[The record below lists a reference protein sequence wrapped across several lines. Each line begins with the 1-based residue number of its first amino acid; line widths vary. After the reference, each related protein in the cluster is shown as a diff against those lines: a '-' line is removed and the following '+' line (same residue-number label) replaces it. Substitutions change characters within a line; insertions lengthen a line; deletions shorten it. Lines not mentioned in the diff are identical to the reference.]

1 MGLFIFTE
9 DLLQIRVYRTNTNN
23 PISSIEMR
31 ILYTLF
37 LTAMVAIAMER
48 CRGKYLLV
56 AVEDDDDFRKP
67 KNDDDFRKPENDDLR
82 AENSR
87 GCYDCKFGH
96 QICCKFDNGTER
108 CEHAENCPTYGKDN
122 RVSST
127 NPGIECCN
135 YYNVDP
141 TCFAHCQ
148 QLDIPVNRTEESS
161 RFIPCIEWSHVIRR
175 CRNGWS
181 EWKLDKCCKKDGVS
195 NKCRPLM
202 CYGECKNKP
211 WVLVG
216 EGTGDQECDQHIE
229 DVSSCC
235 GAN

>member
-1 MGLFIFTE
+1 MGLYIFIE

-31 ILYTLF
+31 ILYTMF

-56 AVEDDDDFRKP
+56 AV
-67 KNDDDFRKPENDDLR
+67 ENDDLR

-108 CEHAENCPTYGKDN
+108 CEHAENCPTYGKNN

-148 QLDIPVNRTEESS
+148 QLDIPVNSTEESS
-161 RFIPCIEWSHVIRR
+161 RFIPYRMVTC
-175 CRNGWS
+175 N
-181 EWKLDKCCKKDGVS
+181 KKMQ
-195 NKCRPLM
+195 KWM
-202 CYGECKNKP
+202 
-211 WVLVG
+211 
-216 EGTGDQECDQHIE
+216 
-229 DVSSCC
+229 
-235 GAN
+235 